1 MAINRS
7 AISSESITV
16 NTDAV
21 IEILTTAPSLNT
33 LLSTPEPPGKLIGYY
48 NGITDSVELF
58 VVDNS
63 GIRLLRI

>member
-1 MAINRS
+1 MTINRS

-21 IEILTTAPSLNT
+21 IEIRSVAPSLTT
-33 LLSTPEPPGKLIGYY
+33 LLSPPETPGKLIGYY
-48 NGITDSVELF
+48 NGVTDSVELF

-63 GIRLLRI
+63 GIRLLRV